1 MMLGLWQ
8 NNLTLLIKNNFD
20 DFDDDKEKL
29 IY

>member
-1 MMLGLWQ
+1 MLGLWQ